1 MSGDH
6 PIRAAR
12 LSDYRAQN
20 RELRAHLAA
29 LMQRCAPLVTE
40 VAAGSIADARA
51 AAVRVERVMSE
62 VRESGL
68 LPDELWEESDG

>member
-1 MSGDH
+1 VSGDH
-6 PIRAAR
+6 PIREAR
-12 LSDYRAQN
+12 PSDYRAQN

-29 LMQRCAPLVTE
+29 LMQRCASLVTE

-51 AAVRVERVMSE
+51 AAVRVERVMQD

-68 LPDELWEESDG
+68 LPDELWEESGG